1 MKPVTI
7 YRWPDGSRVTCRV
20 SGGLGQGAFWIHT
33 PSAADEL
40 WIGWRSR
47 LVFTERHQEY
57 PTEFDRYLLGF
68 LLDLGLTREVGSSDR
83 DLNLT
88 GLVSTED
95 DSLVLYPFFVPD
107 DVWESRY
114 EDARK
119 IQGKIPGR
127 FLVWNEVEK
136 FEVNRENTIPPIS
149 GEKVVLHVME
159 GNATAVSEASTL
171 EGAVNRLC
179 EDLFILPESNRV
191 SWEAEHVLRGKWVLP
206 TQEEVELYQML
217 GEELPFWWKPERLL
231 AWLEERSP

>member
-20 SGGLGQGAFWIHT
+20 NEVWGQGAFWVNS
-33 PSAADEL
+33 PSGADEL
-40 WIGWRSR
+40 WIDYRSK
-47 LVFTERHQEY
+47 LVFTDRHAEY
-57 PTEFDRYLLGF
+57 PEELGRYLLGF
-68 LLDLGLTREVGSSDR
+68 LLDLGLTREVSSSGR
-83 DLNLT
+83 DLHLT

-95 DSLVLYPFFVPD
+95 DFLALYPFFVPD

-119 IQGKIPGR
+119 IQEKIPGR

-136 FEVNRENTIPPIS
+136 FVVNRESSIPPIS
-149 GEKVVLHVME
+149 GEKVILHVME

-171 EGAVNRLC
+171 EEAVDRLC
-179 EDLFILPESNRV
+179 ENLFILPESNRV
-191 SWEAEHVLRGKWVLP
+191 SWEAEHVLRGSWVLP
-206 TQEEVELYQML
+206 TKEEVELYQML

-231 AWLEERSP
+231 AWLKEREP